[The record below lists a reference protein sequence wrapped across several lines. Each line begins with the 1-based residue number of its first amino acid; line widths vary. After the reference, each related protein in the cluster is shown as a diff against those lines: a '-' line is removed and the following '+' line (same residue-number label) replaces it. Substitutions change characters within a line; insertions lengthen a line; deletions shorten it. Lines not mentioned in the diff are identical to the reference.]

1 MDNKVNLI
9 TIEKYQGG
17 FIIKYKGKNVW
28 KQENPTIWELVEEPC
43 QIYTSEEFAKNEVRS
58 LKMYVTK
65 EYNGNYE
72 EWEEKWKERF

>member
-1 MDNKVNLI
+1 MGNKVNSI

-28 KQENPTIWELVEEPC
+28 KQENPIIWELVEEPC
-43 QIYTSEEFAKNEVRS
+43 QIYTSEEFSKNEVRS
-58 LKMYVTK
+58 LKMYIAR

-72 EWEEKWKERF
+72 EWEDKWKERF